1 MRDGPATFAGP
12 RRTETGTS
20 SPPSLRLSSGT
31 RFYAAAVINERLP
44 ELGNT
49 LPSVAPPVGNHVGCV
64 IVDRTASVGGH
75 GDAGR
80 HTRTAVGTTE
90 LPFDIAVEIEMIAS
104 VRD

>member
-1 MRDGPATFAGP
+1 MAPQPSPARVGP
-12 RRTETGTS
+12 RPGHPRRRRYG
-20 SPPSLRLSSGT
+20 LSSGT
-31 RFYAAAVINERLP
+31 RFYAAAVINDPLP

-49 LPSVAPPVGNHVGCV
+49 LSSVAPPVGNHVGCV

-80 HTRTAVGTTE
+80 HTRTAVGTAE